1 MDKKKHEGRLF
12 YIMRSLGQEL
22 QLLVM
27 LHNSEVNFMGG
38 RGSGVL
44 RHSQFMREFEL
55 KGSKQ
60 KKNKMHFEVQ
70 NESN

>member
-1 MDKKKHEGRLF
+1 MDKEKHEERLF

-27 LHNSEVNFMGG
+27 LHNSEVNFTRG

-44 RHSQFMREFEL
+44 RHSQFMHQFEL

-60 KKNKMHFEVQ
+60 MEKKKMHFELK
-70 NESN
+70 